1 MEEKSS
7 KAKGVSI
14 VMILLAIVIGFG
26 FVIGLTQ
33 TSGANNLKNQDSEIS
48 NYAFDENGVLLSYSG
63 QQTEIEIPA
72 TYSLSSTVEQVE
84 MSSSSIYTLVDR
96 ASSLGI
102 MNYSI
107 ENQTGNY
114 TDEYGN
120 VYYQEKYVMTYEK
133 RKVVEGDDYQVTGIA
148 ANAFSNNTRIT
159 SITIP
164 ETVRT
169 IGSNSFAGCTNLKTV
184 VLPEY
189 LDRIEDSAFYN
200 CRMLR
205 EIEIPNT
212 VSYIGS
218 QAFYYCSSLQQIN
231 IPTNITTIYQATFFQ
246 CYNLKEVV
254 IPSNVRNIQPEAFY
268 GCTSLEKITLNEG
281 LVSISSGAFYN
292 CYNLV
297 EIELPTTVNNLTNS
311 AFYRCTNLQTVV
323 IKSPNIVNISS
334 NTFPTSIMNIYV
346 RDELLADYPNY
357 SYWYNYTHCLRPLSE
372 WINNAQ

>member
-268 GCTSLEKITLNEG
+268 GCTSLEKLTLNEG

-311 AFYRCTNLQTVV
+311 AFYRCTNLQTIV